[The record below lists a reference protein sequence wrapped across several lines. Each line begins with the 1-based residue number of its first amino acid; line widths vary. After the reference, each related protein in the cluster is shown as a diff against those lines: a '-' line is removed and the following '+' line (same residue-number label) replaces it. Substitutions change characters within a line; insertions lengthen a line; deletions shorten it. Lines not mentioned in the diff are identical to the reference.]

1 MLGMAI
7 VFRVRLYASGQ
18 HNQPRKMSNVLT
30 SARVSVPILRAFCY
44 WFMKQNILN
53 KKKPSHFKQLENFQL
68 HPIYFCP
75 SGRVIRWKSWVLPP
89 CLNNSV
95 TGSMLNSLHT
105 EDQEIISF
113 PWTTFHN
120 GAIGF
125 ILSLLA
131 RNSQVLQLAVFA
143 DAFKHTELLFL
154 VTLCRQWEYS
164 ATEFFH
170 CTSSPAWEQCQGF
183 LFF

>member
-1 MLGMAI
+1 
-7 VFRVRLYASGQ
+7 
-18 HNQPRKMSNVLT
+18 
-30 SARVSVPILRAFCY
+30 
-44 WFMKQNILN
+44 
-53 KKKPSHFKQLENFQL
+53 
-68 HPIYFCP
+68 
-75 SGRVIRWKSWVLPP
+75 
-89 CLNNSV
+89 
-95 TGSMLNSLHT
+95 MLNSLHT

-154 VTLCRQWEYS
+154 VTLCRQ
-164 ATEFFH
+164 
-170 CTSSPAWEQCQGF
+170 
-183 LFF
+183 